1 MLYIRLQSKKVT
13 FINVFSNIYKYV
25 TMKQIIILIRVIAA
39 IMLITL
45 GVNNLS
51 EPSNVE
57 VAIGVFEII
66 LGLAIVFK
74 PITNLFKKI

>member
-1 MLYIRLQSKKVT
+1 
-13 FINVFSNIYKYV
+13 
-25 TMKQIIILIRVIAA
+25 MKQIFILIRVIVA
-39 IMLITL
+39 ITLITL

-51 EPSNVE
+51 EPSNID

>member
-1 MLYIRLQSKKVT
+1 MRKILT
-13 FINVFSNIYKYV
+13 HV

-39 IMLITL
+39 IVLITI

-51 EPSNVE
+51 EPSNTE

-66 LGLAIVFK
+66 LGIAIVFK
-74 PITNLFKKI
+74 PITSLFKKV